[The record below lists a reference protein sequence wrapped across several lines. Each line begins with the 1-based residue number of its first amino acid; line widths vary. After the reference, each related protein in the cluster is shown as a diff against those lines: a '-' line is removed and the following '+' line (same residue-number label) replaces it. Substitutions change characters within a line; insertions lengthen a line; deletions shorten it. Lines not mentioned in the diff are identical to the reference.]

1 MWTEIH
7 THTHTHHTH
16 EVLSGCCVKSKTE
29 IHTHTEKKRLV
40 GWHPPFLSLAVSTP
54 RQYYLYG
61 VNENFSQSH
70 LVAMKLDKYLLAN
83 LGHRYRHAHR
93 RFFSVRR
100 RPTPPAPQNGSKS
113 TFARPVS
120 PLCVCDICPPRAE
133 VYLVPYSR
141 QFAVEGGV
149 AQQLEEVGR
158 RKPKDKLAGNI
169 IFWSP

>member
-1 MWTEIH
+1 M
-7 THTHTHHTH
+7 
-16 EVLSGCCVKSKTE
+16 
-29 IHTHTEKKRLV
+29 KR
-40 GWHPPFLSLAVSTP
+40 
-54 RQYYLYG
+54 
-61 VNENFSQSH
+61 
-70 LVAMKLDKYLLAN
+70 DKYLLAN

-93 RFFSVRR
+93 RFSSVRR

-120 PLCVCDICPPRAE
+120 PLCVFDTCPPRAE

-158 RKPKDKLAGNI
+158 RKPKTS
-169 IFWSP
+169 SPATSFFGFHKDSSEDWRRKKGQKGLRRDEIEFE

>member
-1 MWTEIH
+1 M
-7 THTHTHHTH
+7 
-16 EVLSGCCVKSKTE
+16 
-29 IHTHTEKKRLV
+29 

-54 RQYYLYG
+54 RQYYIYG

-70 LVAMKLDKYLLAN
+70 LVAMKRDKYLLAN
-83 LGHRYRHAHR
+83 LGHRYRHAHQ
-93 RFFSVRR
+93 RFSSVRR

-120 PLCVCDICPPRAE
+120 PLCVCDTCPPRAE

-149 AQQLEEVGR
+149 ARQLEEVGR
-158 RKPKDKLAGNI
+158 RKPKDKLVGNI